1 MGLSRFG
8 RADSTLYPEIMKYL
22 IVLKW
27 AIYLLY
33 TSFSC
38 EGLNYYPQRDSR
50 LRSNQNSSPNL
61 RNSTDPLYSQW
72 SEWTPCSATC
82 GRGIISRTRT
92 CLKSMYN
99 SRGVSIP
106 LCHGEFSE
114 HKICNLKECPG
125 NSSDMRATQCTQ
137 YNDQVIA
144 GKLVKTWIPANGG
157 PNPCELRCEAIPE
170 KLVYGFGKVVD
181 GTPCTLG
188 VCLDGRCLRV
198 GCDDRLGSGVTVDM
212 CGVCGGR
219 NSNCVHYK
227 DVYQG
232 QLSSGS
238 ASRSSYHEVVV
249 IPASARNLIIRQP
262 LVKNI
267 LALQDR
273 SKGIIFNRD
282 QTAMKYGSHYEIAG
296 STVEFLKIDDIA
308 EELVVKGPLNQELYV
323 LVLLRSHNP
332 GIYYEYWL
340 PKQSYTH
347 GRSHYPLK
355 SPNNPVLPTLAT
367 PTASQ
372 SYSVPVFEVKPK
384 TTPTSFYR
392 HPSKPPFAYGYGEKP
407 YKGHEYPIFRHIPST
422 SPPPAE
428 KKEYFKS
435 SEGDS
440 FGGETK
446 KHFPPFKRG
455 VVPIFKPQPT
465 LDFYQTFRNA
475 SRIKFMDKPKVE
487 EVHHD
492 YAAELPVLTQRDS
505 SSSNGEDGSH
515 SNTISKTPVK
525 EKRHELTISKY
536 PKPVDISI
544 PINKRVEDPFKNYV
558 PNGRL
563 KYSFENKDAD
573 EVYANTSGLYK
584 TPAPLTINVLPL
596 ASGEK
601 PKSPKDK
608 KKGERIQKPRS
619 ARGGSCGPC
628 PKNRDQTKHF
638 CISDFVIR
646 AQVVGYE
653 FLQGETRYELEVK
666 QSFKN
671 TFSLLPREYIWS
683 PDTCRCPRLRTGKEY
698 IIMGKSDHTYKKRES
713 RLLVDKT
720 CFVRTFNLKYAR
732 RLQKLRKDQDKKC
745 KKVS

>member
-1 MGLSRFG
+1 MRRRSRKSVESQLRRIILAKHDESICKLERRPFWQYFSDEETLLEILSAEENPFG
-8 RADSTLYPEIMKYL
+8 N
-22 IVLKW
+22 IVSRGDPCGNIVSRGDPCGNIVSRGDPCGNIVNPGDRVKIL
-27 AIYLLY
+27 
-33 TSFSC
+33 SD

-137 YNDQVIA
+137 YNNQVIA

-232 QLSSGS
+232 QPSSGS

-384 TTPTSFYR
+384 TTPTPCIVDPS
-392 HPSKPPFAYGYGEKP
+392 HPHPPFAYGYGEKP

-446 KHFPPFKRG
+446 NSSVRPF
-455 VVPIFKPQPT
+455 Q
-465 LDFYQTFRNA
+465 
-475 SRIKFMDKPKVE
+475 
-487 EVHHD
+487 
-492 YAAELPVLTQRDS
+492 
-505 SSSNGEDGSH
+505 
-515 SNTISKTPVK
+515 
-525 EKRHELTISKY
+525 
-536 PKPVDISI
+536 
-544 PINKRVEDPFKNYV
+544 
-558 PNGRL
+558 
-563 KYSFENKDAD
+563 
-573 EVYANTSGLYK
+573 
-584 TPAPLTINVLPL
+584 
-596 ASGEK
+596 
-601 PKSPKDK
+601 
-608 KKGERIQKPRS
+608 ER
-619 ARGGSCGPC
+619 
-628 PKNRDQTKHF
+628 
-638 CISDFVIR
+638 VIR